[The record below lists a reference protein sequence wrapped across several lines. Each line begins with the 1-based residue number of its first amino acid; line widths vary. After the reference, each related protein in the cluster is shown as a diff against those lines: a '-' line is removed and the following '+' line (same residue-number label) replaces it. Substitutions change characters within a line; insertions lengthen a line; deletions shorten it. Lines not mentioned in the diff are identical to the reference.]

1 MQEGY
6 FRAPEPQGAAASGQ
20 VILRDGTTAT
30 LRPARP
36 SDEALLQ
43 EFLTRIAP
51 ESYQRRFFGETPP
64 KVAAARML
72 APEPPQTK
80 LVLFVLTGEPHQPR
94 LIATGEYAREAPD
107 SERAEVAFLVDDSV
121 HGKGLGTL
129 ILERL
134 ALVAARHGITRFT
147 ALTMARNRAMISM
160 FQSSGFQVNRRLEYG
175 EVELDFSILP
185 NEESVARMELRERAA
200 TVASLYPFF
209 RPRRVAVFGLST
221 SPKSASRR
229 ALAYLHAGGFTGSA
243 YLINP
248 NLVNPNVEGAYPSL
262 AALPEQVELALLA
275 LPQDAVL
282 SAVDACGEAG
292 VRALIILSAGFAE
305 SGTVGEALQ
314 GELARRVRGYGMRL
328 VGPNSL
334 GLLNAAEDVRLNASL
349 APELPPPGNVAVS
362 SQSGAL
368 ALAMLE
374 HAEAA
379 GLGLRSVVS
388 LGNKADVSSNDLLQY
403 WEDDPDTRLIVLYLA
418 SFGNPRRFARLARR
432 VGRQKPILVVKAGE
446 PDLSEAATEALF
458 RQTGVIRA
466 ATFEEL
472 FDVANLLA
480 HQPLPAGPRV
490 GVLTN
495 ASGPAALAEN
505 ALVAQGLETL
515 PLTDLTA
522 FADADAYRRALRR
535 VLKNPEVE
543 TLLVIFSPVGL
554 SRADEV
560 GAVIGEAVTAA
571 RAGGVT
577 KPVLCCFT
585 GPHAPIFGG
594 SERLPS
600 YRFPESAA
608 RALARVYTYAAW
620 RREPLGQL
628 PVFEGLEPRRARA
641 RCREVADTGGGELAR
656 AQAAE
661 VLGAFGISSE
671 PSATTEGTDLSIVVE
686 PHPSFGPVMSLGLG
700 GPYGELLGDKTY
712 RITPLTGRD
721 AAEMVRSLRSYPLL
735 TGYRGHPAAD
745 ISALETLLLRVSRLV
760 EEVPELGA
768 LTLGVRV
775 LAPGAGAVVNELQ
788 MSVLPTDRG
797 EQDV

>member
-6 FRAPEPQGAAASGQ
+6 FRAPEPQGSAASGQ

-30 LRPARP
+30 LRPARA

-64 KVAAARML
+64 QVAAARML
-72 APEPPQTK
+72 APEPLQSK
-80 LVLFVLTGEPHQPR
+80 LVLFVLTGEPHEPR
-94 LIATGEYAREAPD
+94 LIATGEYARETPD
-107 SERAEVAFLVDDSV
+107 SERAEVAFLVDDTV

-160 FQSSGFQVNRRLEYG
+160 FQSSGFRVNRRLEYG

-185 NEESVARMELRERAA
+185 NEESVTRMEVRERAA

-209 RPRRVAVFGLST
+209 RPRSVAVFGLST
-221 SPKSASRR
+221 SPRSASRR
-229 ALAYLHAGGFTGSA
+229 AVAYLRAGGFTGSA
-243 YLINP
+243 YLVNP
-248 NLVNPNVEGAYPSL
+248 NLSEAYPSL
-262 AALPEQVELALLA
+262 AALPERAELALLA
-275 LPQDAVL
+275 LPQNAVLDAVN
-282 SAVDACGEAG
+282 VCGEAG
-292 VRALIILSAGFAE
+292 VRALVVLSAGFAE

-314 GELARRVRGYGMRL
+314 GELARLVRGYGMRL

-334 GLLNAAEDVRLNASL
+334 GFLNAAEDVRLNASL
-349 APELPPPGNVAVS
+349 APELPSPGHVAVS

-368 ALAMLE
+368 ALAILE
-374 HAEAA
+374 QAEAA

-446 PDLSEAATEALF
+446 PDLTETATEALF
-458 RQTGVIRA
+458 RQTGVVRA

-490 GVLTN
+490 GILTN

-505 ALVAQGLETL
+505 ALAAQGLEA
-515 PLTDLTA
+515 PSHTDLTA
-522 FADADAYRRALRR
+522 FADARAYREALQAA
-535 VLKNPEVE
+535 LKNPELD

-560 GAVIGEAVTAA
+560 GAVVGEAVAAA

-585 GPHAPIFGG
+585 GAHTPIFGG

-628 PVFEGLEPRRARA
+628 PVFGGLEPRRARA
-641 RCREVADTGGGELAR
+641 LCREVAEAGSGHLSGS
-656 AQAAE
+656 QAAE
-661 VLGAFGISSE
+661 VLSAFGISAQ
-671 PSATTEGTDLSIVVE
+671 PSAAAEGTDLSVVVE

-735 TGYRGHPAAD
+735 TGYRGHPATDVA
-745 ISALETLLLRVSRLV
+745 ALETLLLRVSRLV

-768 LTLGVRV
+768 LALGVGV
-775 LAPGAGAVVNELQ
+775 LAPGAGVTVKEVQ
-788 MSVLPTDRG
+788 MSVVPTDS
-797 EQDV
+797 EQDG

>member
-30 LRPARP
+30 LRLARAN
-36 SDEALLQ
+36 DAALL
-43 EFLTRIAP
+43 EAFLSKVAP

-72 APEPPQTK
+72 APEPPETK
-80 LVLFVLTGEPHQPR
+80 LVLFVLTGEPQQPR
-94 LIATGEYAREAPD
+94 LLATGEYAREAPD
-107 SERAEVAFLVDDSV
+107 SERAEVAFLVADAV
-121 HGKGLGTL
+121 QGKGLGTL

-147 ALTMARNRAMISM
+147 ALTMARNRAMIGM
-160 FQSSGFQVNRRLEYG
+160 FQSSGFRVNRRLGYG

-185 NEESVARMELRERAA
+185 SEESVSRMELRERAA

-209 RPRRVAVFGLST
+209 RPRSVAVLGLST

-229 ALAYLHAGGFTGSA
+229 ALGYLRAGRFTGSA
-243 YLINP
+243 YLVNP
-248 NLVNPNVEGAYPSL
+248 NLEGAYASL
-262 AALPEQVELALLA
+262 GALPERAELALLA
-275 LPQDAVL
+275 LPQNAVL
-282 SAVDACGEAG
+282 DAVDACGAAG
-292 VRALIILSAGFAE
+292 VRALVVLSAGFAE

-314 GELARRVRGYGMRL
+314 EELARRVRGYGMRL

-349 APELPPPGNVAVS
+349 APDLPSPGNVAVS

-374 HAEAA
+374 HAASA

-403 WEDDPDTRLIVLYLA
+403 WEDDPGTRLIVLYLA

-432 VGRQKPILVVKAGE
+432 VGRQKPILVVKASE
-446 PDLSEAATEALF
+446 PDLAEAATEALF
-458 RQTGVIRA
+458 QQTGVVRA

-472 FDVANLLA
+472 FEVALVFA
-480 HQPLPAGPRV
+480 YQPLPAGPRV
-490 GVLTN
+490 GIITN

-505 ALVAQGLETL
+505 ALAARGLTPL
-515 PLTDLTA
+515 PVTDLTA
-522 FADADAYRRALRR
+522 FADADAYRGAVQTALA
-535 VLKNPEVE
+535 NPGVD
-543 TLLVIFSPVGL
+543 TLLLLFSPVGL
-554 SRADEV
+554 SRATEV
-560 GAVIGEAVTAA
+560 GAVIGEVVSAA
-571 RAGGVT
+571 RAEGVT
-577 KPVLCCFT
+577 KPVVCCFT
-585 GPHAPIFGG
+585 GAHAPLFAG

-608 RALARVYTYAAW
+608 RALAHVYTYARW
-620 RREPLGQL
+620 RNEPLGQL
-628 PVFEGLEPRRARA
+628 PVFADLTPRRARA
-641 RCREVADTGGGELAR
+641 ICQEVGRAGGGELSGVQSAD
-656 AQAAE
+656 
-661 VLGAFGISSE
+661 VLGAFGISFE
-671 PSATTEGTDLSIVVE
+671 PGVSTNAALGTELKLTVE
-686 PHPSFGPVMSLGLG
+686 PHPLFGPVISLGLG
-700 GPYGELLGDKTY
+700 GLYSELLGDTTY
-712 RITPLTGRD
+712 RVTPLTGRD

-745 ISALETLLLRVSRLV
+745 IPALETLLLRVSRLV
-760 EEVPELGA
+760 EEVPELST
-768 LTLGVRV
+768 LQLTVRTLG
-775 LAPGAGAVVNELQ
+775 PEAGAALSAAQ
-788 MSVLPTDRG
+788 LSALPTG
-797 EQDV
+797 ENDDT